1 MLLGE
6 YEYKV
11 DNKGRLPL
19 PPKFRQE
26 FGAGLVLTRGL
37 EPCIFVYTQE
47 EFNKLANTLSSNQI
61 VAKSK
66 MRKLNRSIF
75 GSAFDLS
82 LDGQGRIAIPHSL
95 RESAKIGD
103 TAVIVGAG
111 KWIELWNPD
120 LWNQERKESEE
131 QAWQIIESLEGGND
145 VDYVFTHSYPS
156 SFK

>member
-26 FGAGLVLTRGL
+26 FSNGLVLTRGL

-75 GSAFDLS
+75 GSAFDQL

-111 KWIELWNPD
+111 NLIELWNPD
-120 LWNQERKESEE
+120 LWNKERTESEQ
-131 QAWQIIESLEGGND
+131 QAWQIIESLEGGQ
-145 VDYVFTHSYPS
+145 
-156 SFK
+156 K